1 MTYFLKSGITFRVS
15 SKEAMDL
22 HEKLPAGNYTI
33 KKDPF
38 DNLYLES
45 IDSFEIKGKR
55 YGDLD
60 KNTDRILNTFM
71 DRTASTGVMLTGEKG
86 SGKSLLAKALSIQA
100 AKDGI
105 PTIVINQPWTG
116 DKFNALIQSIEQPCV
131 VLFDEFEKVYDSQEQ
146 EAMLTLLDGVFP
158 SKKLFVI
165 TCNDKWRVDSHMRN
179 RPGRIY
185 YMLDYKGLTHDFIIE
200 YCEDN
205 LKNQTYIE
213 RICSI
218 ASLFSQFNFDMLKA
232 LIEEMNRY
240 DESPEEA
247 LKMLNAKPEFDD
259 GNKYIT
265 NLNFK
270 GIPVD
275 QKHLEQREWKGN
287 PLQSKIHL
295 SFKVSDAGIPWT
307 DKDENDEDADWNW
320 EETQFNPGEIQKIDP
335 ATGTF
340 IFMNKDG
347 VALTLTKVK
356 EKTFQYYDAF

>member
-1 MTYFLKSGITFRVS
+1 MTYFLKSGITFRIS

-38 DNLYLES
+38 DNMYLEQ

-100 AKDGI
+100 ATQGI

-116 DKFNALIQSIEQPCV
+116 DKFNSLIQSIEQPCV

-185 YMLDYKGLTHDFIIE
+185 YMLDYKGLTQDFIIE

-205 LKNQTYIE
+205 LKNKEYIN

-218 ASLFSQFNFDMLKA
+218 AMLFAQFNFDMLKA

-240 DESPEEA
+240 NEAPEEA

-259 GNKYIT
+259 GNKYT
-265 NLNFK
+265 TQLTVR
-270 GIPVD
+270 GVPVD
-275 QKHLEQREWKGN
+275 QKHLETRDWKGN
-287 PLQSKIHL
+287 PLQSKIEL
-295 SFKVSDAGIPWT
+295 SYKVSDSGVPWT
-307 DKDENDEDADWNW
+307 DKDENDEGADWDW
-320 EETQFNPGEIQKIDP
+320 DQVRFSPTEIQKIDP
-335 ATGTF
+335 ANGTF
-340 IFMNKDG
+340 IFMNKEG
-347 VALTLTKVK
+347 MALTLTKVK
-356 EKTFQYYDAF
+356 EKSFHYYDAF

>member
-1 MTYFLKSGITFRVS
+1 
-15 SKEAMDL
+15 
-22 HEKLPAGNYTI
+22 
-33 KKDPF
+33 
-38 DNLYLES
+38 
-45 IDSFEIKGKR
+45 
-55 YGDLD
+55 
-60 KNTDRILNTFM
+60 
-71 DRTASTGVMLTGEKG
+71 
-86 SGKSLLAKALSIQA
+86 
-100 AKDGI
+100 
-105 PTIVINQPWTG
+105 
-116 DKFNALIQSIEQPCV
+116 

-205 LKNQTYIE
+205 LKNKTYIE

-287 PLQSKIHL
+287 PLQSNIHL

-340 IFMNKDG
+340 IFMNKEG